1 MTNNQQPTTNNIGP
15 EPPAPAPSTAST
27 YNRAVTTAKHHA
39 VTPAAAPAAAAP
51 QATPGL
57 NDLLIHMAKHHAS
70 DLHLKP
76 MRPPLM
82 RVQGKL
88 SPIGGTEA
96 LKPTDLEKML
106 LPILNRTQREKFDAV
121 QSVDFG
127 YGVPGV
133 ARFRGNMYMQR
144 GTVGAVFR
152 RIPIQILGI
161 EKLELPNAIGDLTKI
176 PDGLVLV
183 TGPTGSGKSTTLA
196 AMISEI
202 ADHEPLHVVTIEDPI
217 EFLFIDKIAAIS
229 QREVGTDTPSFKEA
243 LRNAMRQDPDVIM
256 VGEMRDVET
265 MQTVMTAAETGHLVF
280 STLHTNN
287 AAQTIDRVID
297 AFPPDQHKQIRSQLS
312 LVLRGIISLKL
323 IKTRDGK
330 MTAAVEVLKNS
341 PRIAKLIEEGHT
353 KDILE
358 EMESSVGLYRM
369 QSMNQSLIALLVHQ
383 KITYQDAME
392 LSSDADDLSLKIR
405 KLFPQIEERVRQG
418 GDMAPSYSDFSQ
430 ITELMDIKR
439 LYEEQE
445 VQWRQRLADKDEEIE
460 NLRHDADFVRQ
471 QAAQQQGGV
480 AQKDEE
486 IARVRGEM
494 ERLRADA
501 QAKILQL
508 QERIKELNQKLM
520 GGAAAA
526 PKR

>member
-1 MTNNQQPTTNNIGP
+1 MTAATPEQQQ
-15 EPPAPAPSTAST
+15 APAFS
-27 YNRAVTTAKHHA
+27 
-39 VTPAAAPAAAAP
+39 
-51 QATPGL
+51 L
-57 NDLLIHMAKHHAS
+57 NDLLVYMSKQHAS

-76 MRPPLM
+76 MRPPLV

-88 SPIGGTEA
+88 IPIKTDA
-96 LKPTDLEKML
+96 LKPADLERML
-106 LPILNRTQREKFDAV
+106 LPLLNRVQKDKFDAQ

-133 ARFRGNMYMQR
+133 ARFRANMYMQR

-152 RIPIQILGI
+152 RIPIQIQSI
-161 EKLELPNAIGDLTKI
+161 DSLELPLAVRELAMS
-176 PDGLVLV
+176 PDGLVIV

-196 AMISEI
+196 AMILEL
-202 ADHEPLHVVTIEDPI
+202 AEREPVHIVTIEDPI
-217 EFLFIDKIAAIS
+217 EFLFQDKIAAIS
-229 QREVGTDTPSFKEA
+229 QREVGTDTPTFREA
-243 LRNAMRQDPDVIM
+243 LRNSMRQDPDVIM

-265 MQTVMTAAETGHLVF
+265 MQTVLTAAETGHLVL

-287 AAQTIDRVID
+287 AAQTLDRIID
-297 AFPPDQHKQIRSQLS
+297 AFPVDQHKQIRAQLS

-323 IKTRDGK
+323 IKTVDGT
-330 MTAAVEVLKNS
+330 MTAGVEIMKNS
-341 PRIAKLIEEGHT
+341 PRIAKLVEEGAT
-353 KDILE
+353 KDILD

-369 QSMNQSLIALLVHQ
+369 QSMNQSLVALLVHQ
-383 KITYQDAME
+383 RITYQDAMA
-392 LSSDADDLSLKIR
+392 LASDPDDLSLKIR

-445 VQWRQRLADKDEEIE
+445 VQWRQRMLDKDEQLEGLHHDLE
-460 NLRHDADFVRQ
+460 YLR
-471 QAAQQQGGV
+471 AQVAQNQGGDKT
-480 AQKDEE
+480 KDEE
-486 IARVRGEM
+486 IARLRTEA

-501 QAKILQL
+501 QAKITQL

-520 GGAAAA
+520 AANPA
-526 PKR
+526 RTR

>member
-1 MTNNQQPTTNNIGP
+1 VTAAP
-15 EPPAPAPSTAST
+15 EQAPAQ
-27 YNRAVTTAKHHA
+27 
-39 VTPAAAPAAAAP
+39 APAFS
-51 QATPGL
+51 L
-57 NDLLIHMAKHHAS
+57 NDLLSYMAKQQAS

-76 MRPPLM
+76 MRPPLV

-88 SPIGGTEA
+88 IPIKTEA
-96 LKPTDLEKML
+96 LKPADLERML
-106 LPILNRTQREKFDAV
+106 LPLLNRTQKDKFDAQ

-133 ARFRGNMYMQR
+133 ARFRANMYMQR

-152 RIPIQILGI
+152 RIPFQVSSIDT
-161 EKLELPNAIGDLTKI
+161 LELPLAVQQMTQI

-196 AMISEI
+196 AMILDI
-202 ADHEPLHVVTIEDPI
+202 AEHEPLHIVTIEDPI
-217 EFLFIDKIAAIS
+217 EFLFQDKVAAIS
-229 QREVGTDTPSFKEA
+229 QREVGTDTPTFKEA

-256 VGEMRDVET
+256 VGEMRDIET
-265 MQTVMTAAETGHLVF
+265 IQTVLTAAETGHLVF

-287 AAQTIDRVID
+287 AAQTLDRIID
-297 AFPPDQHKQIRSQLS
+297 AFPPEQHKQIRAQLS

-323 IKTRDGK
+323 IKTNEGR
-330 MTAAVEVLKNS
+330 MTAAVEVLRNS
-341 PRIAKLIEEGHT
+341 PRVAKLVEEGHT

-358 EMESSVGLYRM
+358 EIENSVGLYRM
-369 QSMNQSLIALLVHQ
+369 QSMNQSLVSLLVHQ
-383 KITYQDAME
+383 KISYQDAMA
-392 LSSDADDLSLKIR
+392 LSSDSDDLSLKIR

-439 LYEEQE
+439 LYEEQD
-445 VQWRQRLADKDEEIE
+445 VQWRHRMGEKEEE
-460 NLRHDADFVRQ
+460 MEHLRHDMDFLRQ
-471 QAAQQQGGV
+471 QIADIQGGGKE
-480 AQKDEE
+480 KDEE
-486 IARVRGEM
+486 IARLRGEA

-501 QAKILQL
+501 QAKINQL

-520 GGAAAA
+520 ASA
-526 PKR
+526 PAKR

>member
-1 MTNNQQPTTNNIGP
+1 MTATKH
-15 EPPAPAPSTAST
+15 PASAAGEPSTSIT
-27 YNRAVTTAKHHA
+27 
-39 VTPAAAPAAAAP
+39 
-51 QATPGL
+51 L
-57 NDLLIHMAKHHAS
+57 NDLLIYMAKQQAS

-76 MRPPLM
+76 MRPPLI

-88 SPIGGTEA
+88 VAVKTEP
-96 LKPTDLEKML
+96 LKPTDLEKLL
-106 LPILNRTQREKFDAV
+106 LPILNKAQRDKFDSL
-121 QSVDFG
+121 QSVDVG

-133 ARFRGNMYMQR
+133 ARFRANLYMQR

-152 RIPIQILGI
+152 RIPIQVQSIDA
-161 EKLELPNAIGDLTKI
+161 LELPLAIPDLSKI

-196 AMISEI
+196 AMISGI
-202 ADHEPLHVVTIEDPI
+202 AENEPLHIVTIEDPI
-217 EFLFIDKIAAIS
+217 EFLFIDRVAAIS

-265 MQTVMTAAETGHLVF
+265 IQTVLTAAETGHLVF

-287 AAQTIDRVID
+287 AAQTIDRIID
-297 AFPPDQHKQIRSQLS
+297 AFPADQHKQIRSQLA

-323 IKTRDGK
+323 VKTMDGK
-330 MTAAVEVLKNS
+330 LTAAVEILKNS
-341 PRIAKLIEEGHT
+341 PQIAKMIEDGTT
-353 KDILE
+353 KDILDA
-358 EMESSVGLYRM
+358 MESSVGVYRM
-369 QSMNQSLIALLVHQ
+369 QSMNQSLIALLAHQ
-383 KITYQDAME
+383 KITYKDAME
-392 LSSDADDLSLKIR
+392 LSSDPDDLSLKLR
-405 KLFPQIEERVRQG
+405 KLFPQIEDRVRDG

-445 VQWRQRLADKDEEIE
+445 VHWRHRVSVKEEEVETLQHDLDLLRQQMQQNSASRSQHDEEI
-460 NLRHDADFVRQ
+460 NRLKGDN
-471 QAAQQQGGV
+471 
-480 AQKDEE
+480 
-486 IARVRGEM
+486 

-501 QAKILQL
+501 QAKITQL

-520 GGAAAA
+520 AAGAAV
-526 PKR
+526 KK

>member
-1 MTNNQQPTTNNIGP
+1 MERRKSTPTTLETGRARYNARVTVLP
-15 EPPAPAPSTAST
+15 QEQQQQAPAFS
-27 YNRAVTTAKHHA
+27 
-39 VTPAAAPAAAAP
+39 
-51 QATPGL
+51 L
-57 NDLLIHMAKHHAS
+57 NDLLVYMAKQQAS

-76 MRPPLM
+76 MRPPLV

-88 SPIGGTEA
+88 IPVKTDP
-96 LKPTDLEKML
+96 LKPADLEKML
-106 LPILNRTQREKFDAV
+106 LPILNRAQREKFDT
-121 QSVDFG
+121 QMSVDFG

-133 ARFRGNMYMQR
+133 ARFRANMYMQR

-152 RIPIQILGI
+152 RIPIQISTVDA
-161 EKLELPNAIGDLTKI
+161 LELPTAVRDLTQI

-196 AMISEI
+196 AMLLEI
-202 ADHEPLHVVTIEDPI
+202 AEHEPLHVVTIEDPI
-217 EFLFIDKIAAIS
+217 EFLFQDRVAAIS
-229 QREVGTDTPSFKEA
+229 QREVGTDTPTFREA

-265 MQTVMTAAETGHLVF
+265 MQTVLTAAETGHLVF

-287 AAQTIDRVID
+287 AAQTIDRIID
-297 AFPPDQHKQIRSQLS
+297 AFPPEQHKQIRSQLS

-323 IKTRDGK
+323 IKTRDGR

-341 PRIAKLIEEGHT
+341 PRVAKLIEEGLT
-353 KDILE
+353 KDIHE
-358 EMESSVGLYRM
+358 EIEGSVGLYRM
-369 QSMNQSLIALLVHQ
+369 QTMNQSLIALLVHQ
-383 KITYQDAME
+383 KISYQDAMA
-392 LSSDADDLSLKIR
+392 LSSDPDDLSLKLR

-445 VQWRQRLADKDEEIE
+445 SQWRQRLSDKTEEIE
-460 NLRHDADFVRQ
+460 GLRHDTEYLRSQ
-471 QAAQQQGGV
+471 LAQQSGGQN
-480 AQKDEE
+480 QKDEE
-486 IARVRGEM
+486 IARLRAET

-501 QAKILQL
+501 QAKIAQL

-520 GGAAAA
+520 AAS
-526 PKR
+526 PVKR

>member
-1 MTNNQQPTTNNIGP
+1 MTVQ
-15 EPPAPAPSTAST
+15 
-27 YNRAVTTAKHHA
+27 
-39 VTPAAAPAAAAP
+39 TPAAAPAGAHP
-51 QATPGL
+51 VPNL
-57 NDLLIHMAKHHAS
+57 NEMLVYMAKQEAS

-76 MRPPLM
+76 MRPPLI
-82 RVQGKL
+82 RVRGRL
-88 SPIGGTEA
+88 IPIPGAEA
-96 LKPTDLEKML
+96 VKPGDLEKML
-106 LPILNRTQREKFDAV
+106 LPILNRSQREKFDAV

-133 ARFRGNMYMQR
+133 ARFRCNMYMQR
-144 GTVGAVFR
+144 GTVGGVFR
-152 RIPIQILGI
+152 RIPIQVVGI
-161 EKLELPNAIGDLTKI
+161 DALELPIAIHDMAHL

-196 AMISEI
+196 AMLSEI
-202 ADHEPLHVVTIEDPI
+202 GEKEPLHIVTIEDPI

-256 VGEMRDVET
+256 VGEMRDIET
-265 MQTVMTAAETGHLVF
+265 MQTVLTAAETGHLVF

-287 AAQTIDRVID
+287 AAQTIDRIVD
-297 AFPPDQHKQIRSQLS
+297 AFPVDQHKQIRSQLA
-312 LVLRGIISLKL
+312 LVLRGIVSLKL
-323 IKTRDGK
+323 VKTREGK
-330 MTAAVEVLKNS
+330 MTAAVEILKNS
-341 PRIAKLIEEGHT
+341 PRIAKLIEEGTT

-358 EMESSVGLYRM
+358 EMEGSVGLYRM
-369 QSMNQSLIALLVHQ
+369 QSMNQSLIALLAHQ
-383 KITYQDAME
+383 KISYRDAMD
-392 LSSDADDLSLKIR
+392 LASDPDDLSLKLR

-418 GDMAPSYSDFSQ
+418 GEMAPSYSDFSQ

-445 VQWRQRLADKDEEIE
+445 VQWKQRVADKDEELE
-460 NLRHDADFVRQ
+460 SLRHDVDFLRQ
-471 QAAQQQGGV
+471 QSTNQQGGSKE
-480 AQKDEE
+480 KDEE
-486 IARVRGEM
+486 VARAKAET

-520 GGAAAA
+520 GGAAA
-526 PKR
+526 KK

>member
-1 MTNNQQPTTNNIGP
+1 VTAVPDQQPQ
-15 EPPAPAPSTAST
+15 APAFS
-27 YNRAVTTAKHHA
+27 
-39 VTPAAAPAAAAP
+39 
-51 QATPGL
+51 L
-57 NDLLIHMAKHHAS
+57 NDLLIYMSKQQAS

-76 MRPPLM
+76 MRPPLV

-88 SPIGGTEA
+88 IAVKTDP
-96 LKPTDLEKML
+96 LKPADLERML
-106 LPILNRTQREKFDAV
+106 LPLLNRTQKEKFDQT

-133 ARFRGNMYMQR
+133 ARFRANIYLQR

-152 RIPIQILGI
+152 RVPIQVQTVDA
-161 EKLELPNAIGDLTKI
+161 LELPIAVKDMTQI
-176 PDGLVLV
+176 PDGLVIV

-196 AMISEI
+196 AMIVEISER
-202 ADHEPLHVVTIEDPI
+202 EPLHIVTIEDPI
-217 EFLFIDKIAAIS
+217 EFLFQDKTAAIS
-229 QREVGTDTPSFKEA
+229 QREVGSDTPTFKEA

-265 MQTVMTAAETGHLVF
+265 MQTVLTAAETGHLVF

-287 AAQTIDRVID
+287 AAQTLDRIID

-323 IKTRDGK
+323 IKTTSGK

-358 EMESSVGLYRM
+358 ELESSVGLYRM
-369 QSMNQSLIALLVHQ
+369 QSMNQSLIALLAHQ

-392 LSSDADDLSLKIR
+392 LSSDSDDLSLKLR

-445 VQWRQRLADKDEEIE
+445 VQWRQRLGDKDEELE
-460 NLRHDADFVRQ
+460 SLRNDVEFLR
-471 QAAQQQGGV
+471 AQVAQNQGGDK
-480 AQKDEE
+480 QKDEE
-486 IARVRGEM
+486 IARLRGEA

-501 QAKILQL
+501 QAKITQL

-520 GGAAAA
+520 ATAP

>member
-1 MTNNQQPTTNNIGP
+1 MTAVP
-15 EPPAPAPSTAST
+15 EPQAPAFS
-27 YNRAVTTAKHHA
+27 
-39 VTPAAAPAAAAP
+39 
-51 QATPGL
+51 L
-57 NDLLIHMAKHHAS
+57 NDLLVYMSKQQAS

-76 MRPPLM
+76 MRPPLV

-88 SPIGGTEA
+88 IAVKTEP
-96 LKPTDLEKML
+96 LKPADLERML
-106 LPILNRTQREKFDAV
+106 LPLLNRVQKEKFDAT

-133 ARFRGNMYMQR
+133 ARFRANIYMQR
-144 GTVGAVFR
+144 GTCGAVFR
-152 RIPIQILGI
+152 RIPIQVQSIDG
-161 EKLELPNAIGDLTKI
+161 LELPTAVRDMTQI
-176 PDGLVLV
+176 PDGLVIV

-196 AMISEI
+196 AMIVEISE
-202 ADHEPLHVVTIEDPI
+202 HEPLHIVTIEDPI
-217 EFLFIDKIAAIS
+217 EFLFQDKTAAIS
-229 QREVGTDTPSFKEA
+229 QREVGTDTPTFKEA

-265 MQTVMTAAETGHLVF
+265 MQTVLTAAETGHLVF

-287 AAQTIDRVID
+287 AAQTLDRIIDG
-297 AFPPDQHKQIRSQLS
+297 FPPEQHKQIRSQLS
-312 LVLRGIISLKL
+312 LVLRGVISLKL
-323 IKTRDGK
+323 IKTASGK
-330 MTAAVEVLKNS
+330 MTAGVEILKNS
-341 PRIAKLIEEGHT
+341 PRVAKLIEEGHT
-353 KDILE
+353 KDLLE
-358 EMESSVGLYRM
+358 EIESSVGLYRM

-392 LSSDADDLSLKIR
+392 LSSDADDLSLKLR

-445 VQWRQRLADKDEEIE
+445 VQWRQRLSDKDEELE
-460 NLRHDADFVRQ
+460 GVRHDVEYLRAQVA
-471 QAAQQQGGV
+471 QASGGDK
-480 AQKDEE
+480 QKDEE
-486 IARVRGEM
+486 IARLRGEA

-501 QAKILQL
+501 QAKITQL

-520 GGAAAA
+520 AASPA
-526 PKR
+526 KR

>member
-1 MTNNQQPTTNNIGP
+1 VTVVPEQQ
-15 EPPAPAPSTAST
+15 APAFS
-27 YNRAVTTAKHHA
+27 
-39 VTPAAAPAAAAP
+39 
-51 QATPGL
+51 L
-57 NDLLIHMAKHHAS
+57 NDLLVYMSKQQAS

-76 MRPPLM
+76 MRPPLV

-88 SPIGGTEA
+88 IAVKTEP
-96 LKPTDLEKML
+96 LKPADLERML
-106 LPILNRTQREKFDAV
+106 LPLLNRVQREKFDAT

-133 ARFRGNMYMQR
+133 ARFRANIYMQR
-144 GTVGAVFR
+144 GTCGAVFR
-152 RIPIQILGI
+152 RIPIQVQSI
-161 EKLELPNAIGDLTKI
+161 ESLELPLAVRDMTQL
-176 PDGLVLV
+176 PDGLVLI

-196 AMISEI
+196 AMIVEI
-202 ADHEPLHVVTIEDPI
+202 CENEPLHIVTIEDPI
-217 EFLFIDKIAAIS
+217 EFLFQDKVAAIS
-229 QREVGTDTPSFKEA
+229 QREVGTDTPTFKEA

-265 MQTVMTAAETGHLVF
+265 MQTVLTAAETGHLVF

-287 AAQTIDRVID
+287 AAQTLDRIID

-312 LVLRGIISLKL
+312 LVLRGIVSLKL
-323 IKTRDGK
+323 IKTTSGR
-330 MTAAVEVLKNS
+330 MTAAVEILKSS
-341 PRIAKLIEEGHT
+341 PRVARLIEDGHT
-353 KDILE
+353 KDLLE
-358 EMESSVGLYRM
+358 EIESSVGLYRM

-392 LSSDADDLSLKIR
+392 LSSDPDDLSLKLR

-445 VQWRQRLADKDEEIE
+445 VQWRQRVTDKDEELE
-460 NLRHDADFVRQ
+460 GLRHDIDYLR
-471 QAAQQQGGV
+471 AQVAQNQGGDK
-480 AQKDEE
+480 QKDEE
-486 IARVRGEM
+486 IARLRGDA

-501 QAKILQL
+501 QAKITQL

-520 GGAAAA
+520 AATPA
-526 PKR
+526 RR

>member
-1 MTNNQQPTTNNIGP
+1 VTSSTPATAPPEQQPTF
-15 EPPAPAPSTAST
+15 
-27 YNRAVTTAKHHA
+27 
-39 VTPAAAPAAAAP
+39 
-51 QATPGL
+51 GL
-57 NDLLIHMAKHHAS
+57 NDLLVFMAKQQAS

-76 MRPPLM
+76 MRPPLI

-88 SPIGGTEA
+88 VQVGSVP
-96 LKPTDLEKML
+96 LKPADLEKML
-106 LPILNRTQREKFDAV
+106 LPILNRAQREKFDHQ

-127 YGVPGV
+127 YGVAGI
-133 ARFRGNMYMQR
+133 ARFRANLYMQR

-152 RIPIQILGI
+152 RIPIQIMSI
-161 EKLELPNAIGDLTKI
+161 EALELPQAVRDLTQI

-202 ADHEPLHVVTIEDPI
+202 TEHEPLHIVTIEDPI
-217 EFLFIDKIAAIS
+217 EFLFTDRVAAIS
-229 QREVGTDTPSFKEA
+229 QREVGTDTPNFKEA

-256 VGEMRDVET
+256 VGEMRDTET
-265 MQTVMTAAETGHLVF
+265 MQTVLTAAETGHLVF

-297 AFPPDQHKQIRSQLS
+297 AFPVDQHKQIRSQLS

-323 IKTRDGK
+323 IKTKQGGL
-330 MTAAVEVLKNS
+330 TAAVEVLKTS
-341 PRIAKLIEEGHT
+341 PRIAKLIEEGAT
-353 KDILE
+353 KDIHE
-358 EMESSVGLYRM
+358 EIESSVGLYRM
-369 QSMNQSLIALLVHQ
+369 QTMNQSLIALLVHQ
-383 KITYQDAME
+383 KISYEDAMA
-392 LSSDADDLSLKIR
+392 LSSDPDDLSLKLR

-439 LYEEQE
+439 LYEEQD
-445 VQWRQRLADKDEEIE
+445 VQWRQRLADKDEELA
-460 NLRHDADFVRQ
+460 NLRHDLEWKV
-471 QAAQQQGGV
+471 QAAQQQASATSGQAEEV
-480 AQKDEE
+480 ARMRAEN
-486 IARVRGEM
+486 

-501 QAKILQL
+501 QAKITQL

-520 GGAAAA
+520 AAS
-526 PKR
+526 PQVKR

>member
-1 MTNNQQPTTNNIGP
+1 VTVQPP
-15 EPPAPAPSTAST
+15 PPAPAE
-27 YNRAVTTAKHHA
+27 
-39 VTPAAAPAAAAP
+39 AP
-51 QATPGL
+51 QFTL
-57 NDLLIHMAKHHAS
+57 NDLLVYMAKQEAS

-76 MRPPLM
+76 MRPPLI
-82 RVQGKL
+82 RVRGKL
-88 SPIGGTEA
+88 VPIPGVPP
-96 LKPTDLEKML
+96 LKPNDLEKLL
-106 LPILNRTQREKFDAV
+106 LPLLNRAQREKFDQL

-133 ARFRGNMYMQR
+133 ARFRANCYMQR

-152 RIPIQILGI
+152 RVPIQIMNI
-161 EKLELPNAIGDLTKI
+161 EALELPKAIQELTEL

-196 AMISEI
+196 AMLSHISEN
-202 ADHEPLHVVTIEDPI
+202 EPLHIVTIEDPI
-217 EFLFIDKIAAIS
+217 EFLFIDRIAAIS
-229 QREVGTDTPSFKEA
+229 QREVGTDTPNFKEA

-265 MQTVMTAAETGHLVF
+265 MQTVLTAAETGHLVF

-287 AAQTIDRVID
+287 AAQTIDRIID
-297 AFPPDQHKQIRSQLS
+297 AFPPEQHKQIRSQLS
-312 LVLRGIISLKL
+312 LVLRGIVSLKL
-323 IKTRDGK
+323 VKTIEGK
-330 MTAAVEVLKNS
+330 QTAAVEILKNS
-341 PRIAKLIEEGHT
+341 PRIAKLIEEGQS

-369 QSMNQSLIALLVHQ
+369 QSMNQSLIALLAHQ
-383 KITYQDAME
+383 KISYQDAMA
-392 LSSDADDLSLKIR
+392 LSSDADDLSLKLR

-418 GDMAPSYSDFSQ
+418 GEMAPSYSDFSQ

-445 VQWRQRLADKDEEIE
+445 VQWRQRLADKDEQLE
-460 NLRHDADFVRQ
+460 NVRHDLEWRVQ
-471 QAAQQQGGV
+471 QASQEKNTFA
-480 AQKDEE
+480 AKDEE
-486 IARVRGEM
+486 IARMRGEI

-501 QAKILQL
+501 QAKITQL

-520 GGAAAA
+520 AGTPGV
-526 PKR
+526 KR

>member
-1 MTNNQQPTTNNIGP
+1 VTVAP
-15 EPPAPAPSTAST
+15 EPQPAQQQAPAFS
-27 YNRAVTTAKHHA
+27 
-39 VTPAAAPAAAAP
+39 
-51 QATPGL
+51 L
-57 NDLLIHMAKHHAS
+57 NDLLVYMAKQQAS

-76 MRPPLM
+76 MRPPLV

-88 SPIGGTEA
+88 IPIKTEP
-96 LKPTDLEKML
+96 LKPADLERML
-106 LPILNRTQREKFDAV
+106 LPILNRAQREKFDTV

-133 ARFRGNMYMQR
+133 ARFRANLYLQR

-152 RIPIQILGI
+152 RIPIQIQSLDS
-161 EKLELPNAIGDLTKI
+161 LELPLAVRDVTQI

-196 AMISEI
+196 AMILDI
-202 ADHEPLHVVTIEDPI
+202 AENEPLHIVTIEDPI
-217 EFLFIDKIAAIS
+217 EFLFQDKIAAIS
-229 QREVGTDTPSFKEA
+229 QREVGTDTPTFREA

-256 VGEMRDVET
+256 VGEMRDVEKI
-265 MQTVMTAAETGHLVF
+265 QTVLTAAESVHLVF

-287 AAQTIDRVID
+287 AAQTLDRIID
-297 AFPPDQHKQIRSQLS
+297 AFPPEQHKQIRAQLA

-323 IKTRDGK
+323 VKTLDGK
-330 MTAAVEVLKNS
+330 LTAVVEVLKNS

-353 KDILE
+353 KDIHE
-358 EMESSVGLYRM
+358 EVENSVGLYRM

-383 KITYQDAME
+383 KISYQEALA
-392 LSSDADDLSLKIR
+392 LSSDPDDLSLKIR

-418 GDMAPSYSDFSQ
+418 GDMAPSYSDYSQ

-445 VQWRQRLADKDEEIE
+445 VQWRQRLSDKDEEIE
-460 NLRHDADFVRQ
+460 NLRHDVDYLRA
-471 QAAQQQGGV
+471 QAMQTQGGDR
-480 AQKDEE
+480 QKDEE
-486 IARVRGEM
+486 IGRLRSES

-501 QAKILQL
+501 QAKIAQL

-520 GGAAAA
+520 AA
-526 PKR
+526 PPVRK

>member
-1 MTNNQQPTTNNIGP
+1 VTAAIPP
-15 EPPAPAPSTAST
+15 EPQTQ
-27 YNRAVTTAKHHA
+27 
-39 VTPAAAPAAAAP
+39 AAFS
-51 QATPGL
+51 L
-57 NDLLIHMAKHHAS
+57 NDLLIYMSKQQAS

-76 MRPPLM
+76 MRPPLV

-88 SPIGGTEA
+88 IPIKTDA
-96 LKPTDLEKML
+96 LKPSDLERML
-106 LPILNRTQREKFDAV
+106 LPLLNRAQKEKFDAQ

-133 ARFRGNMYMQR
+133 ARFRANMYMQR

-152 RIPIQILGI
+152 RIPIQVMNIDS
-161 EKLELPNAIGDLTKI
+161 LELPVAVRDMTQI
-176 PDGLVLV
+176 PDGLVIV

-196 AMISEI
+196 AMILEI
-202 ADHEPLHVVTIEDPI
+202 AEHEPLHIVTIEDPI
-217 EFLFIDKIAAIS
+217 EFLFQDKTAAIS
-229 QREVGTDTPSFKEA
+229 QREVGTDTPTFREA

-265 MQTVMTAAETGHLVF
+265 ITTVLTAAETGHLVF

-287 AAQTIDRVID
+287 AAQTLDRIID
-297 AFPPDQHKQIRSQLS
+297 AFPPEQHKQIRGQLS
-312 LVLRGIISLKL
+312 LVLRGIVSLKL
-323 IKTRDGK
+323 VKTVDGK
-330 MTAAVEVLKNS
+330 MTAVVEILKNS

-358 EMESSVGLYRM
+358 EIEGSVGLYRM
-369 QSMNQSLIALLVHQ
+369 QSMNQSLIALLAHQ
-383 KITYQDAME
+383 KITYQDAMA
-392 LSSDADDLSLKIR
+392 LSSDADDLSLKLR

-445 VQWRQRLADKDEEIE
+445 VQWRQRFSDKDEELE
-460 NLRHDADFVRQ
+460 NLRHDVDFLRTQVSQ
-471 QAAQQQGGV
+471 SQGGDR
-480 AQKDEE
+480 QKDDE
-486 IARVRGEM
+486 IVRLRGEA
-494 ERLRADA
+494 ERLRNDA
-501 QAKILQL
+501 QAKIGQL

-520 GGAAAA
+520 SGVNPAV
-526 PKR
+526 KR

>member
-1 MTNNQQPTTNNIGP
+1 
-15 EPPAPAPSTAST
+15 EP
-27 YNRAVTTAKHHA
+27 
-39 VTPAAAPAAAAP
+39 
-51 QATPGL
+51 
-57 NDLLIHMAKHHAS
+57 
-70 DLHLKP
+70 LKP
-76 MRPPLM
+76 
-82 RVQGKL
+82 
-88 SPIGGTEA
+88 A
-96 LKPTDLEKML
+96 DLEKLL
-106 LPILNRTQREKFDAV
+106 LPLLNRAQREKFDHQ

-133 ARFRGNMYMQR
+133 ARFRANLYMQR

-152 RIPIQILGI
+152 RIPIQIMGI
-161 EKLELPNAIGDLTKI
+161 DQLELPIAIRELTQI

-202 ADHEPLHVVTIEDPI
+202 SDNEPLHVVTIEDPI
-217 EFLFIDKIAAIS
+217 EFLFQDKTAAIS
-229 QREVGTDTPSFKEA
+229 QREVGTDTPSFREA

-265 MQTVMTAAETGHLVF
+265 MQTVLTAAETGHLVF
-280 STLHTNN
+280 STLHTNS
-287 AAQTIDRVID
+287 AAQTIDRIID

-312 LVLRGIISLKL
+312 LVLRGIVSLKL
-323 IKTRDGK
+323 VKTAEGK
-330 MTAAVEVLKNS
+330 QTAAVEILKNS
-341 PRIAKLIEEGHT
+341 PQIAKLIEEGQT

-358 EMESSVGLYRM
+358 AMESSVGLYRM

-383 KITYQDAME
+383 RISYKDAMA
-392 LSSDADDLSLKIR
+392 LSSDADDLSLKLR

-445 VQWRQRLADKDEEIE
+445 VQWRTRLADKDEEIE
-460 NLRHDADFVRQ
+460 NIRHDLEWR
-471 QAAQQQGGV
+471 AQQTATQQSGV
-480 AQKDEE
+480 AVKDEE
-486 IARVRGEM
+486 IAKLKGDND
-494 ERLRADA
+494 RLRADA
-501 QAKILQL
+501 QAKITQL

-520 GGAAAA
+520 ANGGAV
-526 PKR
+526 PGVKR

>member
-1 MTNNQQPTTNNIGP
+1 
-15 EPPAPAPSTAST
+15 
-27 YNRAVTTAKHHA
+27 
-39 VTPAAAPAAAAP
+39 
-51 QATPGL
+51 
-57 NDLLIHMAKHHAS
+57 MAKQQAS

-76 MRPPLM
+76 MRPPLV
-82 RVQGKL
+82 RIQGKL
-88 SPIGGTEA
+88 LAVGTEPLRPA
-96 LKPTDLEKML
+96 DLEKML
-106 LPILNRTQREKFDAV
+106 LPILNRSQREKFDTV

-161 EKLELPNAIGDLTKI
+161 DALELPRAVRDLTQI

-202 ADHEPLHVVTIEDPI
+202 SELEPLHIVTIEDPI
-217 EFLFIDKIAAIS
+217 EFLFMDRTAAIS

-243 LRNAMRQDPDVIM
+243 LRNTMRQDPDVVM
-256 VGEMRDVET
+256 VGEMRDLET
-265 MQTVMTAAETGHLVF
+265 MQTVLTASETGHLVF

-297 AFPPDQHKQIRSQLS
+297 AFPADQHKQIRSQLS

-323 IKTRDGK
+323 IKTREGK
-330 MTAAVEVLKNS
+330 MTAAVEILKNS
-341 PRIAKLIEEGHT
+341 PRIAKLIEDGHT

-358 EMESSVGLYRM
+358 EMESSVGLYKM
-369 QSMNQSLIALLVHQ
+369 QSMNQSLIALLAHQ
-383 KITYQDAME
+383 KITYQDAMA
-392 LSSDADDLSLKIR
+392 LASDPDDLSLKLR

-418 GDMAPSYSDFSQ
+418 GDMAPSFSDFSQ

-445 VQWRQRLADKDEEIE
+445 VQWRQRLADKDEQLES
-460 NLRHDADFVRQ
+460 LRHDLDFLRQ
-471 QAAQQQGGV
+471 QVSQQQGG
-480 AQKDEE
+480 AGAKEEE
-486 IARVRGEM
+486 IARMRGEN

-501 QAKILQL
+501 QAKINQL
-508 QERIKELNQKLM
+508 QERIKELNQRLM
-520 GGAAAA
+520 GGAAPGA
-526 PKR
+526 KK

>member
-1 MTNNQQPTTNNIGP
+1 MSKQQ
-15 EPPAPAPSTAST
+15 
-27 YNRAVTTAKHHA
+27 
-39 VTPAAAPAAAAP
+39 
-51 QATPGL
+51 
-57 NDLLIHMAKHHAS
+57 AS

-76 MRPPLM
+76 MRPPLV

-88 SPIGGTEA
+88 IPIKTDP
-96 LKPTDLEKML
+96 LKPADLDRML
-106 LPILNRTQREKFDAV
+106 LPLLNRVQKEKFDAT

-133 ARFRGNMYMQR
+133 ARFRANLYMQR

-152 RIPIQILGI
+152 RIPIQVQNIDA
-161 EKLELPNAIGDLTKI
+161 LELPVAVREMTQI

-196 AMISEI
+196 AMITEI
-202 ADHEPLHVVTIEDPI
+202 AEHEPLHIVTIEDPI
-217 EFLFIDKIAAIS
+217 EFLFTDKTAAIS
-229 QREVGTDTPSFKEA
+229 QREVGTDTPNFREA
-243 LRNAMRQDPDVIM
+243 LRNSMRQDPDVIM

-265 MQTVMTAAETGHLVF
+265 IETVLTAAETGHLVF

-287 AAQTIDRVID
+287 AAQTIDRIID
-297 AFPPDQHKQIRSQLS
+297 AFPADQHKQIRGQLS
-312 LVLRGIISLKL
+312 LVLRGIVSLKL
-323 IKTRDGK
+323 VKTIEGK
-330 MTAAVEVLKNS
+330 MTAAVEILKNS

-353 KDILE
+353 KDITE
-358 EMESSVGLYRM
+358 EIEGSVGLYRM
-369 QSMNQSLIALLVHQ
+369 QSMNQSLIALLAHQ
-383 KITYQDAME
+383 KITYQEAMA
-392 LSSDADDLSLKIR
+392 LSSDADDLSLKLR

-445 VQWRQRLADKDEEIE
+445 VQWRQRVAEKDDELE
-460 NLRHDADFVRQ
+460 NLRHDIDFLRTQV
-471 QAAQQQGGV
+471 AQNQGGDR
-480 AQKDEE
+480 QKDDE
-486 IARVRGEM
+486 IARLRAES

-501 QAKILQL
+501 QAKIAQL

-520 GGAAAA
+520 SGSNPAVR
-526 PKR
+526 K

>member
-1 MTNNQQPTTNNIGP
+1 MTAQAQ
-15 EPPAPAPSTAST
+15 EPRQLT
-27 YNRAVTTAKHHA
+27 
-39 VTPAAAPAAAAP
+39 
-51 QATPGL
+51 L
-57 NDLLIHMAKHHAS
+57 NDLLVYMSKQQAS

-76 MRPPLM
+76 MRPPLI
-82 RVQGKL
+82 RLRGKL
-88 SPIGGTEA
+88 LPVAGTEP
-96 LKPTDLEKML
+96 LKPADLEKML
-106 LPILNRTQREKFDAV
+106 LPILNRTQREKFDSN

-152 RIPIQILGI
+152 RIPIQIMTVDQ
-161 EKLELPNAIGDLTKI
+161 LELPPAIVDMTQI

-196 AMISEI
+196 AMILEI
-202 ADHEPLHVVTIEDPI
+202 AEHEPLHIVTIEDPI
-217 EFLFIDKIAAIS
+217 EFLFIDRVAAIS
-229 QREVGTDTPSFKEA
+229 QREVGTDTPAFKEA

-256 VGEMRDVET
+256 VGEMRDVDT
-265 MQTVMTAAETGHLVF
+265 IQTVMTAAETGHLVF

-287 AAQTIDRVID
+287 AAQTIDRIID
-297 AFPPDQHKQIRSQLS
+297 AFPADQHKQIRSQLA
-312 LVLRGIISLKL
+312 LVLRGIVSLKL
-323 IKTRDGK
+323 IKTKEGQ

-341 PRIAKLIEEGHT
+341 PRVAKLIEEGHT

-383 KITYQDAME
+383 KISYKDAM
-392 LSSDADDLSLKIR
+392 LLASDPDDLSLKVR
-405 KLFPQIEERVRQG
+405 KLFPQIEDRVRQG
-418 GDMAPSYSDFSQ
+418 GDMAPTYSDFSQ

-445 VQWRQRLADKDEEIE
+445 VQWKQRMTDKEEEIE
-460 NLRHDADFVRQ
+460 NVKRDLETVRQ
-471 QAAQQQGGV
+471 QATDNEGGGKE
-480 AQKDEE
+480 KDEE

-501 QAKILQL
+501 QGKIGQL
-508 QERIKELNQKLM
+508 QERIKELNQKLI
-520 GGAAAA
+520 AAGV
-526 PKR
+526 KK